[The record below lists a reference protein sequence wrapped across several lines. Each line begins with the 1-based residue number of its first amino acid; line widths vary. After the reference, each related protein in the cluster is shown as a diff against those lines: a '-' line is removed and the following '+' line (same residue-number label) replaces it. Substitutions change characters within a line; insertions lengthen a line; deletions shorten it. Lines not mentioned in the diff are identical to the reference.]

1 MHNADLNEFDS
12 QVRSLLSDARVEPSR
27 RVWKDISARLDAAG
41 TVPAKGAGSA
51 SPAWYRWSGAALA
64 FACVALGVFFIWSAP
79 HDSARRHKQVPVLAS
94 ATPQVVTE
102 YSGPETTFAEYAS
115 GGMLPMG
122 VSASAAS
129 LLESATAEVLSGNG
143 IVMMRRHPEGPE
155 IAEIPSDSELDSDR
169 TVRTAISDVDPFAVL
184 PAGDTRARKRPNS
197 PSVYAKGLV
206 GGNNSDGMSRAAGA
220 MMSPGEN
227 GTGISELSAS
237 SYGVPLTV
245 GVGVRLYF
253 LPRVSV
259 GTGVDYTLLTRTFT
273 GEYNDQAGTFLHT
286 LQYVGIPLNLY
297 FDVISSE
304 RIKFYLHAGG
314 EVEWCVSNRY
324 TLYST
329 PDVTLS
335 EPVQKLQYSVG
346 AGLGVEFTLTDMIG
360 LFVDPGFQYYFF
372 CSQPKSVRTER
383 PLFVNFNTGLR
394 FTF

>member
-1 MHNADLNEFDS
+1 MQNADLNEFDN

-27 RVWKDISARLDAAG
+27 RVWKAVSARLDADGA
-41 TVPAKGAGSA
+41 VPAKGTGNVS
-51 SPAWYRWSGAALA
+51 SAWYRWTGAALA
-64 FACVALGVFFIWSAP
+64 FACIALGVFFIWSAP
-79 HDSARRHKQVPVLAS
+79 RDPSGRQKHAPVLAS
-94 ATPQVVTE
+94 VTPQVMTG
-102 YSGPETTFAEYAS
+102 YPGPETTFAEYVS

-122 VSASAAS
+122 VSASASAM
-129 LLESATAEVLSGNG
+129 LESAMAETLSGSG
-143 IVMMRRHPEGPE
+143 LVQARRSAGGPE
-155 IAEIPSDSELDSDR
+155 ISEIPSDPEMSSER
-169 TVRTAISDVDPFAVL
+169 TVRNTIPDVDPFAVL
-184 PAGDTRARKRPNS
+184 QAGDERARKRPNS

-206 GGNNSDGMSRAAGA
+206 GGNNSDGMFRRMGT
-220 MMSPGEN
+220 MMSPGES
-227 GTGISELSAS
+227 GPGISELSSS

-245 GVGVRLYF
+245 GIGVRLYF

-273 GEYNDQAGTFLHT
+273 GEYNDQAGTFLHA
-286 LQYVGIPLNLY
+286 LQYVGIPVNLY

-335 EPVQKLQYSVG
+335 EPVRKLQYSVG
-346 AGLGVEFTLTDMIG
+346 AGLGVEFTLTDRIG

-372 CSQPKSVRTER
+372 SSQPKSVRTER
-383 PLFVNFNTGLR
+383 PLFVNFDTGLR